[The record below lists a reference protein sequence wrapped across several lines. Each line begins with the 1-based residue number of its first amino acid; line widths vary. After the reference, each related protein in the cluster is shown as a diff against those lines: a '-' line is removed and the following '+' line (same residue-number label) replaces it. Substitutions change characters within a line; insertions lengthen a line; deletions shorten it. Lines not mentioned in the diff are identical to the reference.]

1 MKVVDGAKK
10 RKQSNVKSQD
20 ILRLLSNRISKRSN
34 DLIHR
39 VLCCNVFSLSV
50 RPKSKSASSQ
60 KKKPNETTC
69 HIPAA
74 PSIEYYLAR
83 RLSTGV
89 IQSSTHHQQQLHQ
102 VLFCNRSAIYPS
114 TRTTTKGRN
123 VRFIYISLIMVR
135 LS

>member
-1 MKVVDGAKK
+1 MSTVVTIMKVVDGAKK

-60 KKKPNETTC
+60 KKNQTRQ
-69 HIPAA
+69 PA
-74 PSIEYYLAR
+74 IF
-83 RLSTGV
+83 
-89 IQSSTHHQQQLHQ
+89 QQL
-102 VLFCNRSAIYPS
+102 LA
-114 TRTTTKGRN
+114 
-123 VRFIYISLIMVR
+123 
-135 LS
+135 